1 MTLFVVT
8 EDFFRLFLKQEGL
21 NRKPIYH
28 KALDL
33 ASFFAV
39 VIVILITNCRH
50 TDIIVER

>member
-28 KALDL
+28 KALD
-33 ASFFAV
+33 V
-39 VIVILITNCRH
+39 VIVILMTNCRN
-50 TDIIVER
+50 TDTIVEC